1 MSERILLAHGD
12 GGVLSHQLITGV
24 FHKYLRNNELNQLND
39 AAIVNLEK
47 GSLAITTDS
56 FVVKPIFFPGGN
68 IGKLAVAGT
77 VNDLAVVGA
86 VPKYLTAGFII
97 EEGMLISQ
105 LEGIVKTMAETA
117 HEAGVKIVAGDTKV
131 VERGNADLVYINT
144 TGIGIVPEGRSLSYS
159 RIEPGDV
166 IIINGSMGDHGLTI
180 MSQRAGLEFTTS
192 LISDCA
198 PLNMPIEVLLQ
209 EFGDDIKFM
218 RDPTRGGVATTIK
231 EIATAS
237 GHDML
242 LAEENLPINEVVAG
256 MADMLGLDPL
266 YLANEGKFLMIAN
279 KNAAPKIVEKLKKLP
294 GCSNAAIIGEV
305 KTGKG
310 NVFLKTAFGG
320 TKILDL
326 LVGEPLPRI
335 C

>member
-1 MSERILLAHGD
+1 MTERILLAHGD

-24 FHKYLRNNELNQLND
+24 FHKYLGNNQLNQLND
-39 AAIVNLEK
+39 AAIVKSEH

-56 FVVKPIFFPGGN
+56 FVVKPVFFPGGN
-68 IGKLAVAGT
+68 IGKLAVVGT

-105 LEGIVKTMAETA
+105 LEEIVKTMAATA
-117 HEAGVKIVAGDTKV
+117 HEAGVQVIAGDTKV
-131 VERGNADLVYINT
+131 VERGSADLVYINT
-144 TGIGIVPEGRSLSYS
+144 TGIGFVPEGRNLAYS
-159 RIEPGDV
+159 RIEAGNV
-166 IIINGSMGDHGLTI
+166 IIINGSIGDHGLTI
-180 MSQRAGLEFTTS
+180 MSQRAGLEFITS
-192 LISDCA
+192 LKSDCA
-198 PLNMPIEVLLQ
+198 PLNMQIEVLLQ

-237 GHDML
+237 GYDML
-242 LAEENLPINEVVAG
+242 LAEDNLPINEVVAG

-279 KNAAPKIVEKLKKLP
+279 KIAAKKIVEKINKFP
-294 GCSNAAIIGEV
+294 GCSKAAIIGDV

>member
-1 MSERILLAHGD
+1 MTERILLAHGD

-24 FHKYLRNNELNQLND
+24 FHKYLGNNELNQLND
-39 AAIVNLEK
+39 AALVKLEK

-56 FVVKPIFFPGGN
+56 FVVKPVFFPGGN

-105 LEGIVKTMAETA
+105 LEEIVKTMAATA
-117 HEAGVKIVAGDTKV
+117 HEAGVKVVAGDTKV
-131 VERGNADLVYINT
+131 VERGSADLVYINT
-144 TGIGIVPEGRSLSYS
+144 TGIGVVPEGRNLSYS
-159 RIEPGDV
+159 RIKPADV
-166 IIINGSMGDHGLTI
+166 IIINGSIGDHGLTI

-192 LISDCA
+192 LKSDCA
-198 PLNMPIEVLLQ
+198 PLNKLTEALLQ
-209 EFGDDIKFM
+209 EFGDEIKFM
-218 RDPTRGGVATTIK
+218 RDPTRGGVATTLK

-237 GHDML
+237 GYDLL
-242 LAEENLPINEVVAG
+242 LAEENLPINEAVAG

-266 YLANEGKFLMIAN
+266 YLANEGKVLMIASRT
-279 KNAAPKIVEKLKKLP
+279 AAKEIITELNRLS
-294 GCSNAAIIGEV
+294 GSNSAAIIGEV
-305 KTGKG
+305 KQGKG
-310 NVFLKTAFGG
+310 NVFLKTVFGG

-326 LVGEPLPRI
+326 LAGEPLPRI